1 MKLLVNS
8 PVRDGLADICMI
20 CKNRGDCW
28 DLSEYTQSCKRFVL
42 DEDRASSLESQP
54 IRKE

>member
-20 CKNRGDCW
+20 CRNRGDCW

-42 DEDRASSLESQP
+42 DEDRAASLESHEAKP
-54 IRKE
+54 